1 MGIEKKGKNRK
12 IEFLHLHTQVVAPKK
27 AKLLEAETTLS
38 ATMELLNA
46 KRAELAEIED
56 KVQTLKNQFQEMTDK
71 KAQLE
76 FQVCFIHN
84 GFSKIVLTVRS
95 LYTFTFYPRL

>member
-1 MGIEKKGKNRK
+1 MNFFI
-12 IEFLHLHTQVVAPKK
+12 FVQVVAPKK

-76 FQVCFIHN
+76 FQVCLFIMV
-84 GFSKIVLTVRS
+84 VLTVRY
-95 LYTFTFYPRL
+95 LYTFTFYS